1 MSSKRQK
8 LPAKRSRPS
17 EAPTPAFDASRFA
30 NLSAAERF
38 GTICKNRS
46 FIKEKGF
53 HHPDDFFRKTIEAK
67 GWRALCQPPRP
78 AAMSVVREFYAN
90 LDSHVLK
97 KVRVRGVLVN
107 FSAESINIYYGLEHI
122 PPGPFD
128 QLREHPDYPEV
139 IRVLTKGRGEWRI
152 NSAGHAVNFKAKHL
166 AYIPKVWHHFITSR
180 LIPTTNV
187 CEVTAQRSLLN
198 FAIIQDIPF
207 DVGQVIEDA
216 ILHNREAKMNLGHPF
231 LIFGLCKQAGV
242 PLDDNEAWLHPIKA
256 ISVKRDTPGVPQPE
270 GVYDS
275 GHEPSD
281 EDELP
286 DYRASWVTPRRTLA
300 SPRLDLHHHHRI
312 DHRHH
317 HPSSLRRLPLLV
329 LPQILRTRC
338 SPSLSVLTHSG
349 TRPRSTESSLLRI
362 WRRCVLTC
370 RQFWPIRPSSYS
382 SSRLCRPSLLS
393 SWRSTSHLHLHRS
406 EVQGSSLTLYI
417 FILPVGTLDIFLG
430 GGGGGIFC
438 SGTLFLGFVY
448 RCFGFVVLISVVY
461 SIFSCSAYLFCFVFS
476 ITCSCR

>member
-1 MSSKRQK
+1 MSGKRQK
-8 LPAKRSRPS
+8 LPAKRSRAS

-30 NLSAAERF
+30 NLSADEWF
-38 GTICKNRS
+38 GSICKNRS

-90 LDSHVLK
+90 LASHVLK
-97 KVRVRGVLVN
+97 KVRVRGVLVD
-107 FSAESINIYYGLEHI
+107 FSAESINSYYGLEHI

-128 QLREHPDYPEV
+128 QLREHPDYLEV
-139 IRVLTKGRGEWRI
+139 IRVLTNGRGEWRI

-198 FAIIQDIPF
+198 YAILQDIPF
-207 DVGQVIEDA
+207 DVGQVIEDV
-216 ILHNREAKMNLGHPF
+216 ILHNRDAKMNLGHPF

-286 DYRASWVTPRRTLA
+286 DYRARYGFLGDTQE
-300 SPRLDLHHHHRI
+300 DI
-312 DHRHH
+312 G
-317 HPSSLRRLPLLV
+317 
-329 LPQILRTRC
+329 Q
-338 SPSLSVLTHSG
+338 
-349 TRPRSTESSLLRI
+349 
-362 WRRCVLTC
+362 
-370 RQFWPIRPSSYS
+370 S
-382 SSRLCRPSLLS
+382 SSRPPPPPSYHPPPPPPQQPQATVPPSPSPDIEDPVL
-393 SWRSTSHLHLHRS
+393 
-406 EVQGSSLTLYI
+406 SLTERFDAFWDETQEHRVLVTQDMEALRADMRTVLANQAI
-417 FILPVGTLDIFLG
+417 ILQQQQTMQAQLAQLLAFHHPPPPPPQ
-430 GGGGGIFC
+430 
-438 SGTLFLGFVY
+438 
-448 RCFGFVVLISVVY
+448 
-461 SIFSCSAYLFCFVFS
+461 
-476 ITCSCR
+476 

>member
-1 MSSKRQK
+1 MSGKRQK
-8 LPAKRSRPS
+8 LPAKRSRAS
-17 EAPTPAFDASRFA
+17 ADPTPTFDASRFINA
-30 NLSAAERF
+30 SAADRF
-38 GTICKNRS
+38 STICKNRS

-67 GWRALCQPPRP
+67 GWHALCQPPRP

-90 LDSHVLK
+90 LASHVLK
-97 KVRVRGVLVN
+97 KVRVRGVLVD
-107 FSAESINIYYGLEHI
+107 FSAESINSFYGLEHV

-166 AYIPKVWHHFITSR
+166 AYIPKVWHHFITSH

-216 ILHNREAKMNLGHPF
+216 ILHNRDAKMNLGHPF
-231 LIFGLCKQAGV
+231 LIFGLCKQVGV

-286 DYRASWVTPRRTLA
+286 DYRARFGFLGDTQ
-300 SPRLDLHHHHRI
+300 DDI
-312 DHRHH
+312 G
-317 HPSSLRRLPLLV
+317 
-329 LPQILRTRC
+329 Q
-338 SPSLSVLTHSG
+338 
-349 TRPRSTESSLLRI
+349 
-362 WRRCVLTC
+362 
-370 RQFWPIRPSSYS
+370 S
-382 SSRLCRPSLLS
+382 SSHP
-393 SWRSTSHLHLHRS
+393 
-406 EVQGSSLTLYI
+406 
-417 FILPVGTLDIFLG
+417 PPPPP
-430 GGGGGIFC
+430 
-438 SGTLFLGFVY
+438 
-448 RCFGFVVLISVVY
+448 
-461 SIFSCSAYLFCFVFS
+461 
-476 ITCSCR
+476 